1 MFGILRRWRR
11 TRLMKEA
18 FPAAWLAILEE
29 KVPFFS
35 SMKPTLHARFLGQ
48 LRVFVEEKHFEGAK
62 GFAITDEVRV
72 VIAATA
78 VRLTTYHDI
87 SMYDRLTEIV
97 VYEDDY
103 RHPHA
108 KDALSQPD
116 APGIVYGEAHRFG
129 TVVLSWKA
137 VMRGLRHEDDGQDTA
152 THEFAHVLD
161 IADGAFDGTPILS
174 SMRDYQPWAEVMSQH
189 FFALRDGKR
198 TERKVLDTYG
208 AKNEAEFF
216 AVASEVFFEKPEKLQ
231 KLLPDLYAQLKGF
244 YRWDPAL
251 PMEQQ
256 PDPPT
261 V

>member
-11 TRLMKEA
+11 SRLLKEP
-18 FPAAWLAILEE
+18 FPAEWITILQE
-29 KVPFFS
+29 KVPFYV
-35 SMKPTLHARFLGQ
+35 SMKPSLTPRFLGQ
-48 LRVFVEEKHFEGAK
+48 LQIFLDEKHFEGAQ
-62 GFAITDEVRV
+62 GFVITAEVRV
-72 VIAATA
+72 VIAAIA
-78 VRLTTYHDI
+78 VRLTTYLDI

-97 VYEDDY
+97 VYEEDY
-103 RHPHA
+103 RHPS
-108 KDALSQPD
+108 KKNALDGPEQ
-116 APGIVYGEAHRFG
+116 PGIVYGEAHHFG

-137 VMRGLRHEDDGQDTA
+137 VIRGLRHEDDGQDTA

-161 IADGAFDGTPILS
+161 IADGSFDGTPILP
-174 SMRDYQPWAEVMSQH
+174 SMRDYRPWAEVMSQH

-198 TERKVLDTYG
+198 PERKVLDDYG

-231 KLLPDLYAQLKGF
+231 KLLPDLYACLRSF

-251 PMEQQ
+251 PTDQQ

-261 V
+261 S